1 MTKRPRQRFVIRRLS
16 RGAQTKLPWVLYDAE
31 RPAYVG
37 RFATW
42 SEARNAGPG
51 SPNVG
56 VLVLVWKNR
65 VLSGLRRSARNPDD
79 YALS

>member
-1 MTKRPRQRFVIRRLS
+1 MAKRPTQRFVIRRLS

-42 SEARNAGPG
+42 TEARNAGPG
-51 SPNVG
+51 RGGLG
-56 VLVLVWKNR
+56 VASRLVRNATLDSLELLGEVWLLPR
-65 VLSGLRRSARNPDD
+65 
-79 YALS
+79 

>member
-16 RGAQTKLPWVLYDAE
+16 RGAQTKLPWVLYDAQ

-42 SEARNAGPG
+42 SEARRASIG
-51 SPNVG
+51 SRATEAVI
-56 VLVLVWKNR
+56 R
-65 VLSGLRRSARNPDD
+65 VMGNNLDR
-79 YALS
+79 ALLLGYDPHFPR